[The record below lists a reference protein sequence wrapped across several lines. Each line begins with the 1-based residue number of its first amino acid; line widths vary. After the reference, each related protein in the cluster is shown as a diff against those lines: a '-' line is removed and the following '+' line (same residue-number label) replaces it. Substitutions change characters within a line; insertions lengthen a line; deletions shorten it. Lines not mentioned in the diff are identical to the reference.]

1 MRLMFFHVREDST
14 LQNQLLD
21 AERHF
26 IVESLHTHGSVAKSA
41 RALGMHR
48 GHLYKRMQAL
58 RITTP
63 TVNRAQRARVGG
75 GDPVVEELGAI
86 EQRLRQHEEGGTRR

>member
-1 MRLMFFHVREDST
+1 MRMMFFHVREDST
-14 LQNQLLD
+14 LHNQLLD

-63 TVNRAQRARVGG
+63 TVNRAQLARLS
-75 GDPVVEELGAI
+75 DPVVAELGDI
-86 EQRLRQHEEGGTRR
+86 ERRLRQREAGDQP